1 MTFLEKILS
10 PKEGSLSSTRLCLLL
25 VTLALCLFVLAI
37 IFTTLKT
44 GTIPDVPGGTGLFL
58 GGLVGV
64 IAALKGVQTKQEL
77 GK

>member
-1 MTFLEKILS
+1 MTFLEKILT
-10 PKEGSLSSTRLCLLL
+10 PGKGTLSSTRLCLLA
-25 VTLALCLFVLAI
+25 VTAALCLFVLAI
-37 IFTTLKT
+37 VFSTLKT
-44 GTIPDVPGGTGLFL
+44 GTVPDVPGGTGLFL